1 MSPCGFEIK
10 RTDLEGQLE
19 WLVVEI
25 LLRGTVCEVKSHKL
39 FGFLLKVA
47 LTWPP
52 HQENQK
58 ALSAQ
63 ALGAHARGW

>member
-1 MSPCGFEIK
+1 MVGGRNI
-10 RTDLEGQLE
+10 
-19 WLVVEI
+19 V
-25 LLRGTVCEVKSHKL
+25 RGTVCEVKSHKL